1 MQKKQKLSS
10 EEKKAKRKAIE
21 LENEKAIIDNWQK
34 SSDQGKYK
42 YAIRFGAFTWGFPTF
57 LIYSAIMIVFNFFI
71 KDGVKYDLFQAFFA
85 LFFFFIFGTVYGMVL
100 WNKNE
105 KLYRKKF
112 PYGKKNK

>member
-10 EEKKAKRKAIE
+10 EEKKARRKAIE
-21 LENEKAIIDNWQK
+21 LENEKAVLDTWQK
-34 SSDQGKYK
+34 NSDLGKKK
-42 YAIRFGAFTWGFPTF
+42 YALRFGAFTWGIPTF

-71 KDGVKYDLFQAFFA
+71 KEGVRYDLFQAAFA
-85 LFFFFIFGTVYGMVL
+85 LVFFFIFGTVYGMVL

-112 PYGKKNK
+112 PYGKRT